1 MLSSRPVTI
10 ATGTRLG
17 PYEILG
23 PLGAG
28 GMGEVYRA
36 RDPRLGREVAVK
48 VLPRAVA
55 GDPERQ
61 QRFEAEARAAGS
73 INHPNIVTLHDVG
86 LSGDT
91 PYLVTEI
98 LDGESLR
105 DLIQRGPLPVARAVA
120 IVIEIAH
127 GLAAAHSK
135 GIVHRDLKPENLF
148 VLPDGRVKILDFGIA
163 KLLRTETSDHAETTP
178 VFASLTVAGTI
189 MGTVSYMAP
198 EQLRDRPVDQRA
210 DLFALGAIF
219 HELLT
224 GKQPFSGETAADR
237 VTAILS
243 ADPPPTPVEAEREI
257 PGIGAVIARLLA
269 KRPEG
274 RLDTA
279 ADLAF
284 TLDLLAR
291 RRPSA
296 EATGAAA
303 GGEASGMTAGP
314 RLSFRPLTFRVGE
327 IYCSRFAPD
336 GQTVVYQAAFAGE
349 PSDIFLTRVESPDAR
364 PLGLTGA
371 NLQSVSCTAEI
382 AVTLRPKDIGG
393 FIRIGTLARVPMI
406 GGRPR
411 ELADDVFQA
420 TWSPD
425 GKSLAAVRMVDGKC
439 QLEAP
444 LGTVIHRPSGWM
456 SGIRYSPD
464 GRQIAFLNHPWV
476 GSNGGTVCVI
486 RPGEEPRTLTPEL
499 FTISNLVWRP
509 DGEEIWFVGY
519 GADHADGVTGVAL
532 DGRLRHIYSAPG
544 YPLVED
550 LAANGDALLTMMR
563 IRMRMETSTRSG
575 GPSAA
580 VDLSWLDWSLVR
592 DMDADGS
599 MVLFDETGAGAGD
612 VPGIFVRPT
621 DGSPAIRLGDGV
633 CASISPDR
641 RYVLAGEIGATKAV
655 TLIPIGAG
663 QARQLATDLAIS
675 YGVWL
680 PSGRELVLNG
690 STPEGGRHL
699 YHMDI
704 ESGAVRRLHER
715 PILGQNLVAS
725 PDGTRVLA
733 RTDTLKIASFPI
745 DGSDPIVY
753 PDLDAVWRP
762 CGFTADSRHFFA
774 FGTGR
779 VPAPILR
786 VDAATGAHEPW
797 MEFVPMARSG
807 VDGINSVRMA
817 ANGERYAC
825 SYVSNDGTLYH
836 TRGLR

>member
-1 MLSSRPVTI
+1 MLFSRPVTI

-48 VLPRAVA
+48 VLPHAVA

-105 DLIQRGPLPVARAVA
+105 DLIQRGPVPVPRAVA
-120 IVIEIAH
+120 IVIEIAQ

-163 KLLRTETSDHAETTP
+163 KLLRTETSDQAETTP
-178 VFASLTVAGTI
+178 VFASLTLAGTI

-224 GKQPFSGETAADR
+224 GKQPFTGETAADR
-237 VTAILS
+237 VSAILS
-243 ADPPPTPVEAEREI
+243 ADPPPTPVEAEREV

-284 TLDLLAR
+284 TLELLVR
-291 RRPSA
+291 RRLTP
-296 EATGAAA
+296 EARGAAT
-303 GGEASGMTAGP
+303 ASGVTEGP

-349 PSDIFLTRVESPDAR
+349 PSDIYLSRVESPDAR

-371 NLQSVSCTAEI
+371 NLQSVSSTAEI

-393 FIRIGTLARVPMI
+393 FVRIGTLARVPMI

-411 ELADDVFQA
+411 ELADDVFHA

-425 GKSLAAVRMVDGKC
+425 GKSLAAVRIVDGSYL
-439 QLEAP
+439 LEAP
-444 LGTVIHRPSGWM
+444 LGTVIHRSPGWM
-456 SGIRYSPD
+456 SSPRYSPD
-464 GRQIAFLNHPWV
+464 GKHIAFLSHPWP
-476 GSNGGTVCVI
+476 GSNGGMVRVM

-499 FTISNLVWRP
+499 STISNLVWRP
-509 DGEEIWFVGY
+509 DGGEIWFSGY
-519 GADHADGVTGVAL
+519 GAEHADGVMGVTL
-532 DGRLRHIYSAPG
+532 EGRMRHIYSAPG
-544 YPLVED
+544 FPLVED

-580 VDLSWLDWSLVR
+580 VDLSWLDWSLLR
-592 DMDADGS
+592 DMDADGT
-599 MVLFDETGAGAGD
+599 MVLFDETGAGVGD
-612 VPGIFVRPT
+612 VPGVFVRPT

-641 RYVLAGEIGATKAV
+641 RYVLAGEIGITRNAI
-655 TLIPIGAG
+655 LIPIGAG
-663 QARQLATDLAIS
+663 QARHLATDLAIN

-680 PSGRELVLNG
+680 PSGRELVLNAV
-690 STPEGGRHL
+690 TPEGGRHL

-715 PILGQNLVAS
+715 PIIGQGLTAS

-733 RTDTLKIASFPI
+733 RTDSLRIGSFPI
-745 DGSDPIVY
+745 DGSEPFVY
-753 PDLDAVWRP
+753 QDLDTVWRP
-762 CGFTADSRHFFA
+762 AGFTADSRHFFV
-774 FGTGR
+774 FSMGR
-779 VPAPILR
+779 IPSPVLR

-797 MEFVPMARSG
+797 MDVVPMIRSG
-807 VDGINSVRMA
+807 VDGVNSLRLSTD
-817 ANGERYAC
+817 GERYAC